1 MKFSVKDL
9 CTPASIYFWI
19 SIIGLTIGFL
29 TKFQLM
35 TSIIN
40 LLFILLW
47 TYFLNYLC
55 SKGYSTVSWVLVL
68 LPIII
73 FAGVLIKSM
82 DMIAFSR

>member
-1 MKFSVKDL
+1 MKFSVKHL

-19 SIIGLTIGFL
+19 SIIGLVIAFFSR
-29 TKFQLM
+29 FQLVTTM
-35 TSIIN
+35 VN

-55 SKGYSTVSWVLVL
+55 SKGYSTISWVLVL

-73 FAGVLIKSM
+73 FAGVLIKGM

>member
-9 CTPASIYFWI
+9 CTPASIYFWV
-19 SIIGLTIGFL
+19 SIIGLTIAFL
-29 TKFQLM
+29 TKFKLV

-40 LLFILLW
+40 LFFILLW

-55 SKGYSTVSWVLVL
+55 SKGYSSVSWFLVL

-73 FAGVLIKSM
+73 FAGVLIKTM
-82 DMIAFSR
+82 DLISISR

>member
-19 SIIGLTIGFL
+19 SIIGLTIAFI
-29 TKFQLM
+29 TKFQLV

>member
-1 MKFSVKDL
+1 MKFSVKSL

-19 SIIGLTIGFL
+19 SIIGLTIAFL
-29 TKFQLM
+29 TKFQLS
-35 TSIIN
+35 TTVIN
-40 LLFILLW
+40 LFFILLW

-73 FAGVLIKSM
+73 FAGALIKSM
-82 DMIAFSR
+82 DTIAFSR